1 MRNQRTGPSDAC
13 TKCPRKRRPTLAWPL
28 VLASALAT
36 SLARADEPIRLA
48 EKVAVGSV
56 FRVTSNST
64 INGELQTPAEKD
76 KPSERVKIGGRS
88 AIDYAE
94 RILPVEPKDA
104 DHKTFRIYEKI
115 DFRKTA
121 GDRTDEMTLR
131 PAVRRLVLMKKGPAK
146 VPFSPDGPLLWG
158 EIDLLRTDL
167 MTPALAGLLPTNDVK
182 TGDSW
187 KASAAA
193 VAELTDLEKIEKG
206 ELTCT
211 LEKVESLG
219 PRTVAHVRL
228 AGTLEG
234 INEDGPTRQNLSGR
248 LQVDVGAQY
257 ISFLRIDGE
266 HYLLD
271 DKGKE
276 AGKIAGTFELT
287 RSPMSGLAALSDA
300 TVKGLDV
307 NPSEENTRLLYDS
320 AETGV
325 RFVHSRNWRVVRT
338 SGRQI
343 TLDESDGSGLLITLD
358 TAQGVPA
365 PAQYLQEAIKE
376 MQGRG
381 AKLLDR
387 NGPERLAEGLD
398 RFTLEAQEGKEKV
411 SMDYFVI
418 RQEKGGATLAARL
431 PATQRDARKKE
442 LERLARSF
450 VVTRRLDGK

>member
-1 MRNQRTGPSDAC
+1 MP
-13 TKCPRKRRPTLAWPL
+13 RPTPLDCRSKSVWPFLLLA
-28 VLASALAT
+28 ALGTT
-36 SLARADEPIRLA
+36 SPARSDEPIRLV
-48 EKVAVGSV
+48 EKSAVGTV

-76 KPSERVKIGGRS
+76 KPAEKVKIGGRS

-94 RILPVEPKDA
+94 RVLAVDPKDA
-104 DHKTFRIYEKI
+104 EHKMIRVYEKI

-131 PAVRRLVLMKKGPAK
+131 TTVRRLVLMKKGQAK
-146 VPFSPDGPLLWG
+146 VPFSPDGPLMWG
-158 EIDLLRTDL
+158 EIDLLRTDI
-167 MTPALAGLLPTNDVK
+167 MVPALAGLLPTNEVK
-182 TGDSW
+182 VGDSW
-187 KASAAA
+187 KASAPA
-193 VAELTDLEKIEKG
+193 VAELTDLEKIDKG
-206 ELTCT
+206 EVTCT
-211 LEKVESLG
+211 LEKIEDLG
-219 PRTVAHVRL
+219 PRRVAHVQL

-234 INEDGPTRQNLSGR
+234 VNEDGPTRQKLTGR

-257 ISFLRIDGE
+257 ICFLRVDGE

-271 DKGKE
+271 EKMNE
-276 AGKIAGTFELT
+276 AGKVTGTFELT
-287 RSPMSGLAALSDA
+287 RSPLNGLAALSDA
-300 TVKGLDV
+300 TVNALDV

-320 AETGV
+320 EETGV
-325 RFVHSRNWRVVRT
+325 RFVHSRNWRVVRST
-338 SGRQI
+338 GRQI

-358 TAQGVPA
+358 TAEGVPT

-376 MQGRG
+376 LEGRG

-387 NGPERLAEGLD
+387 KDPVRLAGGVE
-398 RFTLEAQEGKEKV
+398 RFTLDAQEGKEKV

-418 RQEKGGATLAARL
+418 RQDKGGATLAARL
-431 PATQRDARKKE
+431 TAAQSDARKKE